1 MKKAIT
7 LTLFALL
14 TTLSSRAIGP
24 DIFNHLGASA
34 GVGAS
39 GVTIDLATPITGFV
53 QMRVG
58 IDIMPNITFNSDADF
73 TYYTPANP
81 NSQLGTVNLKG
92 ELGRTQGHLVF
103 NVYPVPKCSF
113 FVAAG
118 AYFGGNKLMKI
129 KGHSDQ
135 LAQIAASTGQ
145 NGGKVIIGD
154 YEIPAD
160 KNGNVSGGFK
170 INSFRPYLGLGWGRA
185 IPGKLVNF
193 QTELGVQFEGTP
205 NLYTDY
211 GTIVYSEDF
220 TDDNTFNKVRK
231 YLKVYP
237 QLTFRI
243 GFRAF

>member
-1 MKKAIT
+1 
-7 LTLFALL
+7 
-14 TTLSSRAIGP
+14 
-24 DIFNHLGASA
+24 
-34 GVGAS
+34 
-39 GVTIDLATPITGFV
+39 
-53 QMRVG
+53 
-58 IDIMPNITFNSDADF
+58 
-73 TYYTPANP
+73 
-81 NSQLGTVNLKG
+81 
-92 ELGRTQGHLVF
+92 
-103 NVYPVPKCSF
+103 
-113 FVAAG
+113 
-118 AYFGGNKLMKI
+118 MKI

-145 NGGKVIIGD
+145 NGGNVIIGD

-185 IPGKLVNF
+185 IPGKLINF

>member
-1 MKKAIT
+1 
-7 LTLFALL
+7 
-14 TTLSSRAIGP
+14 
-24 DIFNHLGASA
+24 
-34 GVGAS
+34 
-39 GVTIDLATPITGFV
+39 
-53 QMRVG
+53 
-58 IDIMPNITFNSDADF
+58 
-73 TYYTPANP
+73 
-81 NSQLGTVNLKG
+81 
-92 ELGRTQGHLVF
+92 
-103 NVYPVPKCSF
+103 
-113 FVAAG
+113 
-118 AYFGGNKLMKI
+118 MKI

-185 IPGKLVNF
+185 IPGKLINF